1 MKLIPLGPAMFVAGQ
16 VDPADMPELAA
27 QGITLVINNRPDG
40 EEPGQPSSAAVE
52 EAARSAGLDYRH
64 IPVAGSA
71 AHDQVE
77 AMSEALGEA
86 EGKVLAF
93 CRSGT
98 RSAYLW
104 AMARAS
110 QGEAI
115 ESIEARASAAG
126 YDLSRMLPARH

>member
-1 MKLIPLGPAMFVAGQ
+1 MKLIPLGPAMFVSGQ
-16 VDPADMPELAA
+16 IDPADMPELAA
-27 QGITLVINNRPDG
+27 QGITLVVNNRPDG
-40 EEPGQPSSAAVE
+40 EDPGQPSSAAIE
-52 EAARSAGLDYRH
+52 EAAAAAGLAYRH

-71 AHDQVE
+71 AHEQVE
-77 AMSEALGEA
+77 AMTEALGEA

-110 QGEAI
+110 QGETI
-115 ESIEARASAAG
+115 ESIEQRTAAAG
-126 YDLSRMLPARH
+126 FNLGL